1 MMRYL
6 LTFTSR
12 FLALCVR
19 LCACRTW
26 PRCGPCCGPQELVK
40 AGVAPRNILFLNV
53 VSCPEGLAVLTGAY
67 PEVTVVT
74 AAVDPRL
81 NEHKYLVPGLGDY
94 GDRYFG
100 TVTH

>member
-1 MMRYL
+1 VRVYASAVAAL
-6 LTFTSR
+6 L
-12 FLALCVR
+12 
-19 LCACRTW
+19 
-26 PRCGPCCGPQELVK
+26 PQELVK